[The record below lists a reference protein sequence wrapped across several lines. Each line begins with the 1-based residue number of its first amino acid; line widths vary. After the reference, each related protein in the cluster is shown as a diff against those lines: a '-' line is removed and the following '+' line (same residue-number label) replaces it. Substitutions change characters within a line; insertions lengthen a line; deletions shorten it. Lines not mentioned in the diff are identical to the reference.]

1 MVRPVKQ
8 RRVQFDPS
16 VIYFKPRAVPLSQLK
31 EVDLAVDEL
40 EAIRLCDLRDLNQV
54 EAAKKMNISQSTF
67 QRILTSAHKKIA
79 QALIKGK
86 AIKIRKLSKL

>member
-16 VIYFKPRAVPLSQLK
+16 VIYFKPRAVPLYSLE
-31 EVDLAVDEL
+31 EVNLTTDEL
-40 EAIRLCDLRDLNQV
+40 ETIRLCDLGDLSQM

-67 QRILTSAHKKIA
+67 QRTLSSAHRKIA

-86 AIKIRKLSKL
+86 AIKIIKTD